1 MRFLKAAALVFAG
14 LTLAAAVP
22 MEDELVERSEGIVE
36 RAIAKRANPS
46 VSGLKFDIDGVT
58 QYFAGTN
65 AYWIGFLT
73 NNADVDTVMAHLKST
88 GLKVL
93 RVWGKGRQL
102 PTRHYNTDPSQ
113 ASTTS
118 R

>member
-46 VSGLKFDIDGVT
+46 VSGLKIR
-58 QYFAGTN
+58 Y
-65 AYWIGFLT
+65 
-73 NNADVDTVMAHLKST
+73 
-88 GLKVL
+88 
-93 RVWGKGRQL
+93 
-102 PTRHYNTDPSQ
+102 
-113 ASTTS
+113 
-118 R
+118 